1 MGGHRKWQETGSQ
14 GHTPQRPA
22 HLTSSPPMPSPSSC
36 GGRGWGRGWGRGL
49 GQGSTSVETKWMVF
63 SKNSCPLPPLYS
75 APLPIS
81 APPPAVTSY
90 LCPVPSTY
98 FLLLLRGDHGPSPEG
113 AWGRGLRG
121 AGQQGGDDV
130 TKGWGQGPRHC
141 RGRDL
146 RHSPLLGLGVV
157 GPGRGG
163 RSQDGHQA
171 TPFTQDTPLP
181 RPRPLPLTPPPL
193 TRLLQ
198 GVCEVEVAAI
208 VACGGRV

>member
-1 MGGHRKWQETGSQ
+1 MAGNRKSGP
-14 GHTPQRPA
+14 HPAAARPP
-22 HLTSSPPMPSPSSC
+22 HILTSDALPVLV
-36 GGRGWGRGWGRGL
+36 RGAGL
-49 GQGSTSVETKWMVF
+49 GAGLGAGPWPRVHICRNRKWMVF
-63 SKNSCPLPPLYS
+63 SKKSCPLPPLYS

-171 TPFTQDTPLP
+171 MPFTQDTPLP

-208 VACGGRV
+208 VACVGRV